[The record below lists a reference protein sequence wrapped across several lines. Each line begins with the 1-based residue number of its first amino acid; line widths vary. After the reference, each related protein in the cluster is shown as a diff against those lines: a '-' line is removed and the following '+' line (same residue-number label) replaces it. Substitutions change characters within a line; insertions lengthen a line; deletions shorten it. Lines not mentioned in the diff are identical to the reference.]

1 MSFLSKQYNAKK
13 VWDFCRTPQNC
24 IKQRYVPVDTV
35 ADSTGLTET
44 SANTT

>member
-24 IKQRYVPVDTV
+24 IKCYVPVDTV